1 MRAKIEEVGI
11 HFSRRRSNR
20 DKYRF
25 MNRLV
30 SQLKESRIPMQ
41 MLQEKKS
48 RGGTS
53 NHLVAG
59 KPEKSR
65 WIVMASYDT
74 GSKMLNPC
82 YEFTP
87 LNSKHNFR
95 EEMKNVA
102 GYSVL
107 TLFVAAFAVFWTRN
121 FPEYSMLWK
130 VLTVLGDVLV
140 LGLVWRWMKKPD
152 NKMNMNRNSGA
163 VAVLYDCAEKSRTG
177 CFVFVDRGVMS
188 NEGFYELAPKFGR
201 QSVLILESIASG
213 EELFLAFR
221 KGQEKKADEIVRAL
235 ECKVHLLALDE
246 ESYKNTPLEGFENG
260 FMLTGGSLKKGTVC
274 VKNVRNG
281 KDFDMD
287 LEQLQKIEDGILR
300 LTANDSNRNQS
311 KSRAAH
317 H

>member
-1 MRAKIEEVGI
+1 MKEKIEEVGI

-30 SQLKESRIPMQ
+30 SQLKGGKLPLQ

-48 RGGTS
+48 RGGMS

-59 KPEKSR
+59 EPKKSR

-74 GSKMLNPC
+74 GSKILNPC

-87 LNSKHNFR
+87 LDSKHNFR

-107 TLFVAAFAVFWTRN
+107 TLFVAVLAVVWTRN
-121 FPEYSMLWK
+121 FPQYSMLWK
-130 VLTVLGDVLV
+130 VLTVLADLVV

-163 VAVLYDCAEKSRTG
+163 VAVLYDCVEKARTG
-177 CFVFVDRGVMS
+177 CFVFVDRAVMS
-188 NEGFYELAPKFGR
+188 NEGFYELVPKFGR
-201 QSVLILESIASG
+201 QPVLILESIASG

-221 KGQEKKADEIVRAL
+221 KGQEKKADEIVRSL
-235 ECKVHLLALDE
+235 ECEVHLLALDE
-246 ESYKNTPLEGFENG
+246 EAYKNTPLEGFENG
-260 FMLTGGSLKKGTVC
+260 FMLTRGSLKKGTVR

-281 KDFDMD
+281 KDFEMD
-287 LEQLQKIEDGILR
+287 LEQMQKIEEGILR
-300 LTANDSNRNQS
+300 LTAN
-311 KSRAAH
+311 KF
-317 H
+317 

>member
-20 DKYRF
+20 DKLRF

-30 SQLKESRIPMQ
+30 SQLKEGKLPLQ
-41 MLQEKKS
+41 MMQEKKS
-48 RGGTS
+48 RGGMS
-53 NHLVAG
+53 NHLVVG
-59 KPEKSR
+59 EPKKSR

-74 GSKMLNPC
+74 GSKMLNPR

-107 TLFVAAFAVFWTRN
+107 TLIAATLAVYWTRN
-121 FPEYSMLWK
+121 FPAYSMLWK
-130 VLTVLGDVLV
+130 ILTVLADVLV

-152 NKMNMNRNSGA
+152 NKMNMNRNSGS

-177 CFVFVDRGVMS
+177 CFVFADKSVMS
-188 NEGFYELAPKFGR
+188 NEGFYELASKFGR
-201 QSVLILESIASG
+201 QPVLILESIASG

-235 ECKVHLLALDE
+235 ECRVQLLPLDE
-246 ESYKNTPLEGFENG
+246 EAYKNTPLEGFEKG
-260 FMLTGGSLKKGTVC
+260 FMLTRGSLRKGNVC

-281 KDFDMD
+281 KDFEMD
-287 LEQLQKIEDGILR
+287 LDQMQKIEDGILR
-300 LTANDSNRNQS
+300 LTRN
-311 KSRAAH
+311 K
-317 H
+317 

>member
-30 SQLKESRIPMQ
+30 SQLQERKIPMQ
-41 MLQEKKS
+41 MLQEKRS
-48 RGGTS
+48 RGSMS

-59 KPEKSR
+59 QMKKSR
-65 WIVMASYDT
+65 WIIMASYDT
-74 GSKMLNPC
+74 GSKMLNPR
-82 YEFTP
+82 YAFTP

-102 GYSVL
+102 GYSLL
-107 TLFVAAFAVFWTRN
+107 TLLAAALAVFWTRN
-121 FPEYSMLWK
+121 ILEYSTLWK
-130 VLTVLGDVLV
+130 VLTVLADVLI

-188 NEGFYELAPKFGR
+188 NEGFYELVPKFGR
-201 QSVLILESIASG
+201 QPVLILESIASG

-221 KGQEKKADEIVRAL
+221 KGQEKRADEIVSAL
-235 ECKVHLLALDE
+235 ECSVHLLPLE
-246 ESYKNTPLEGFENG
+246 EEAYKNTPLEGFENG
-260 FMLTGGSLKKGTVC
+260 FMLTRGSFRKGTVY
-274 VKNVRNG
+274 VKNVRNR
-281 KDFDMD
+281 KDFEMD
-287 LEQLQKIEDGILR
+287 LEQMQKIEDGILR
-300 LTANDSNRNQS
+300 LTRS
-311 KSRAAH
+311 K
-317 H
+317 

>member
-1 MRAKIEEVGI
+1 MKAKIEEVGI
-11 HFSRRRSNR
+11 HFSKRRSST

-30 SQLKESRIPMQ
+30 SQLKESKIPMQ

-48 RGGTS
+48 RGSTS

-59 KPEKSR
+59 EPKKSR
-65 WIVMASYDT
+65 WIIMASYDT
-74 GSKMLNPC
+74 GSKMLNPR

-107 TLFVAAFAVFWTRN
+107 TLIAAALAVYWTRN

-130 VLTVLGDVLV
+130 ILTVLADALV
-140 LGLVWRWMKKPD
+140 LCLVWRWMKKPD

-163 VAVLYDCAEKSRTG
+163 VAVLYDCAKKSRTG
-177 CFVFVDRGVMS
+177 CFVFADKAVMS
-188 NEGFYELAPKFGR
+188 NEGFYELASKFGR
-201 QSVLILESIASG
+201 QPVLILESIASG

-235 ECKVHLLALDE
+235 ECRVHLLPLDE
-246 ESYKNTPLEGFENG
+246 EAYKNTPLEGFEKG
-260 FMLTGGSLKKGTVC
+260 FMLTRGSLRKGNVC

-281 KDFDMD
+281 KDFEMD
-287 LEQLQKIEDGILR
+287 LDQMQKIEDGILR
-300 LTANDSNRNQS
+300 LTRN
-311 KSRAAH
+311 K
-317 H
+317 